1 MRPEQI
7 EQLISDLEY
16 IGLDSEEITYFI
28 AAATNGTL
36 RKGFNTSYMLHMQE
50 LTESPEQRQ
59 FGWNVPK
66 GRPSIH

>member
-16 IGLDSEEITYFI
+16 VGLDSEEIKYFI

-36 RKGFNTSYMLHMQE
+36 RKGFNPSCVHHVQE
-50 LTESPEQRQ
+50 LADSSEQRQ
-59 FGWNVPK
+59 YGWNISN
-66 GRPSIH
+66 GSLSIH